1 MRKEFV
7 LALALVGM
15 RTDAGRG
22 ARQAAPAPPAP
33 PAASSGSRQVPL
45 KVQLTLSRFM
55 GEKKISR
62 AAVHAG
68 RLVERAEDQPPH
80 GRPGAG
86 RDDRIRF
93 EGRWRCVHPQSS
105 YSYRD
110 VGTNIDCQAQDAGNG
125 LFSLVMLI
133 EDSSIQLDKSPDSA
147 DEKKIMRDV
156 PAFRSF
162 RASFSMVLRDGQ
174 TMQYASATDP
184 ISGEVMRIDV
194 TLALA
199 K

>member
-1 MRKEFV
+1 MAQDKPPV
-7 LALALVGM
+7 P
-15 RTDAGRG
+15 TPTP
-22 ARQAAPAPPAP
+22 QPTPSSAA
-33 PAASSGSRQVPL
+33 RQVPL

-55 GEKKISR
+55 GEKKISSTPYMLGVLSNAQKTSLR
-62 AAVHAG
+62 MGVQVPVATTVFGPKTDGVAS
-68 RLVERAEDQPPH
+68 
-80 GRPGAG
+80 
-86 RDDRIRF
+86 I
-93 EGRWRCVHPQSS
+93 PQSS

-110 VGTNIDCQAQDAGNG
+110 VGTNIDCQAQDVGNG